1 MSTNLRFSFAILIL
15 ISLSSCKISN
25 FLRPNVMLKTPRDF
39 KFDTLT
45 DKLSNLDYKIAIG
58 DVLNI
63 SVSPNDGFNK
73 INLIAENNNQAVKD
87 HITCVVDQQGKLK
100 LPLIGLLKVNGKT
113 PRELET
119 ELESLFQNY
128 YVKPFVT
135 VTSSSKRF
143 VIIQGVGTSR
153 VIKIDDDNFTLYEAL
168 ASAQGIVND
177 GKAYNIKLIRNI
189 EGKNYIF
196 KFDLSA
202 IEGAQIG
209 QTRVLPNDVIYVE
222 PRLRLVSR
230 ALSEATAFLSILSTT
245 LLVFNLVR
253 Q

>member
-1 MSTNLRFSFAILIL
+1 
-15 ISLSSCKISN
+15 
-25 FLRPNVMLKTPRDF
+25 
-39 KFDTLT
+39 
-45 DKLSNLDYKIAIG
+45 IAIG

>member
-1 MSTNLRFSFAILIL
+1 MSTYLRIGIAFFII

-25 FLRPNVMLKTPRDF
+25 FLRPNVMLKAPKDF

-45 DKLSNLDYKIAIG
+45 GKLSELDYKISVG

-63 SVSPNDGFNK
+63 SISPNDGFNK
-73 INLIAENNNQAVKD
+73 INLVAENSNQAIKD
-87 HITCVVDQQGKLK
+87 HLTCVVDQQGKLK
-100 LPLIGLLKVNGKT
+100 LPLIGLLQVNGKT
-113 PRELET
+113 TRELET

-135 VTSSSKRF
+135 VATTSKRF
-143 VIIQGVGTSR
+143 VIIQGVGISR
-153 VIKIDDDNFTLYEAL
+153 VVKIDDDNLTLFEAL

-196 KFDLSA
+196 KFDLSS
-202 IEGAQIG
+202 IEGAKIG

-230 ALSEATAFLSILSTT
+230 AISEVSAFLSILSTT
-245 LLVFNLVR
+245 LLVINLVR

>member
-1 MSTNLRFSFAILIL
+1 
-15 ISLSSCKISN
+15 
-25 FLRPNVMLKTPRDF
+25 MLKTPRDF